1 MVDGESSD
9 ISELKKTIRAEFAA
23 RLKIAL
29 KEKNWSNAELA
40 RRASSYTL
48 KGYVSKSSIGIYCK
62 GIHLPNERTL
72 LAISSALGLDPSSL
86 LPTRKMA
93 ASIPST
99 ANDKT
104 NFEIRP
110 AGNGRVW
117 LYVDQAVH
125 PEIALKITK
134 ILTQLRDA

>member
-1 MVDGESSD
+1 MIDGESSD
-9 ISELKKTIRAEFAA
+9 IIERKKSIRQEFAS
-23 RLKIAL
+23 RLNSAL
-29 KEKNWSNAELA
+29 KEKHWTMTELA

-48 KGYVSKSSIGIYCK
+48 KGYISKSAIGSYCK
-62 GIHLPNERTL
+62 GHQLPNDRTL

-86 LPTRKMA
+86 LPTRKVPT
-93 ASIPST
+93 SIPST
-99 ANDKT
+99 ANDKA

-125 PEIALKITK
+125 PEIAMKIT
-134 ILTQLRDA
+134 QLLAR